1 MCAPFLLS
9 IACWLKISIFI
20 SENKFQITGV
30 KPIRWHML
38 WGGLCKKQSKLSIQL
53 WIVASHS
60 IQIHGPYAYIISHKI
75 FRKVEDYY
83 LDSFVFAL
91 PNVRYYSMLF
101 NRCDGVGAM
110 NLFSLYT
117 MVQFIDCLHGRS
129 FSVVYVLCHMF
140 GSPPLRRFICHHTC
154 SLSLC
159 VCHSLSLC
167 SRAQHLQVDSNF
179 KVVSF
184 VLLAHS
190 RVLYLFCAVNCLG
203 TFIQSPDTI
212 VVRTAEQISVC
223 ALCTRVCTFAQRPT
237 RTYQTKSTM

>member
-1 MCAPFLLS
+1 MNCSLCKCC

-20 SENKFQITGV
+20 SENKLINISNLNHWRALEPFE
-30 KPIRWHML
+30 
-38 WGGLCKKQSKLSIQL
+38 SIYCEAICAKSRNFVNS
-53 WIVASHS
+53 IVIVTSHS
-60 IQIHGPYAYIISHKI
+60 IQIHGRLRLHHLIK

-83 LDSFVFAL
+83 LDIFVFAL

-110 NLFSLYT
+110 NT

-129 FSVVYVLCHMF
+129 FSVVYIYIMSYVWIPFH
-140 GSPPLRRFICHHTC
+140 RFICHHTC
-154 SLSLC
+154 SLSLS
-159 VCHSLSLC
+159 VTLSLC

-184 VLLAHS
+184 VLFAHS
-190 RVLYLFCAVNCLG
+190 RVLYLFCSVNCLG

-212 VVRTAEQISVC
+212 VVRTAEQICVC
-223 ALCTRVCTFAQRPT
+223 ALCMRVCTLAQRPT